1 MARLRHAAGRSHAD
15 LHGVTAVAVAHP
27 WARPTAA
34 VAPAPSRSLLRV
46 TGTLHEPNTWT
57 VGVLL
62 ATGLVLLARHP
73 IAHLLGT
80 EVDSAPTPVVATAPV
95 QSHLAVRSVPSL
107 ALSAPVP
114 THAPRDP
121 FRALVSASGKVLAAK
136 PAVPAAG
143 EAASAVAVPAP
154 VAPPATAVTP
164 AAPAVVSP
172 TCTGTTHRVV
182 AGDTLWTIAAR
193 AVRSNDSNRV
203 TLAWHRIYSANR
215 DSLGSNPSLLKVG
228 ASLCVP
234 QSI

>member
-1 MARLRHAAGRSHAD
+1 M
-15 LHGVTAVAVAHP
+15 AHP
-27 WARPTAA
+27 WARSTAA

-80 EVDSAPTPVVATAPV
+80 EVDSTPTPVVATTPL
-95 QSHLAVRSVPSL
+95 QSHVAIPAAPSL

-121 FRALVSASGKVLAAK
+121 FRALVNAGGKVLASK
-136 PAVPAAG
+136 QAVAAPG
-143 EAASAVAVPAP
+143 AVAPAVAVP
-154 VAPPATAVTP
+154 PATAATP
-164 AAPAVVSP
+164 AAPAAVSP

-193 AVRSNDSNRV
+193 AVRSSDSTRV
-203 TLAWHRIYSANR
+203 TLAWHRIYDANR

-234 QSI
+234 SSI